1 MVLSEDA
8 IWINQERDERDL
20 VSLMVQAGTRKQQQ
34 QWIFLTVINTCHK
47 LNI

>member
-34 QWIFLTVINTCHK
+34 WIFLTVINTCHK